1 MNAVGRDT
9 ASVWARGTVPSSFPT
24 LYADMDV
31 DVLVVGGGVTGLTAA
46 LLLAEAGKR
55 VALVEARAVGGQVSR
70 RSTAHLTEAVDTRYW
85 QIEDNFGKE
94 GATLVARASREAIE
108 RVRTI
113 SERFAIACGWSSR
126 PGYLFTERADE
137 VEPQLHREHDAARSA
152 GLSVELVPRAPLPF
166 RNAGAL
172 MFPDQ
177 AQIHIGRYLTG
188 LANVVVQRKVAV
200 FEDSRVISIEDGEP
214 CTVHLESG
222 AVVRARHVFDATHA
236 TLNRVFLQTKIHA
249 YRSYVC
255 AIPGA
260 ELPDALFWDTRDP
273 YHYLSA
279 FEIDGVR
286 WNIVGGED
294 HKTGTDADTE
304 QHFEALASWTRL
316 RLGARSAEYRWSAQV
331 YEPVDGLPYVG
342 RNAVSENV
350 FVATGFSGN
359 GITFGTLAGS
369 IVGDAIL
376 GRPNPYA
383 EIFSAT
389 RLKVRGAAAEFATEN
404 VDFPAH
410 FISDRLHP
418 PEAGSVDEVAPG
430 EGKTVR
436 VRGRRVAVY
445 RDPAGAV
452 HAVSSVCSHLGCI
465 VKFNPSE
472 KSWDCPCHGSRF
484 DVDGNVLDGPA
495 TRPLRGMKVEG

>member
-1 MNAVGRDT
+1 MSAAVPLT
-9 ASVWARGTVPSSFPT
+9 EPVWAPGTTPSSFPA
-24 LYADMDV
+24 LNADMEV
-31 DVLVVGGGVTGLTAA
+31 DVLIVGGGVTGLTAA
-46 LLLAEAGKR
+46 LLLADAGRR
-55 VALVEARAVGGQVSR
+55 VALVEARAIGGQVSR
-70 RSTAHLTEAVDTRYW
+70 RSTAHLTEAIDTRYF
-85 QIEDNFGKE
+85 QLEESFGKE
-94 GATLVARASREAIE
+94 GARLAARASREAIE
-108 RVRTI
+108 RIRATC
-113 SERFAIACGWSSR
+113 ERYAIACGWSSR
-126 PGYLFTERADE
+126 PGYLFTEHAHE
-137 VEPQLHREHDAARSA
+137 VDSLLGRELEAARRA
-152 GLSVELVPRAPLPF
+152 GLSVALVQQAPLPF

-177 AQIHIGRYLTG
+177 AQIHIGRYLSG
-188 LANVVVQRKVAV
+188 LANVAAQRQVAL
-200 FEDSRVISIEDGEP
+200 FEHSRVISIEDGEP

-222 AVVRARHVFDATHA
+222 AEVRATYVFDATHA

-249 YRSYVC
+249 YRSYVH

-273 YHYLSA
+273 YHYFSA

-286 WNIVGGED
+286 WLVAGGED
-294 HKTGTDADTE
+294 HKTGADADTE
-304 QHFEALASWTRL
+304 QHFDALASWTRL
-316 RLGARSAEYRWSAQV
+316 RLGPGKAEFRWSAQV

-342 RNAVSENV
+342 RNAVSDNV

-359 GITFGTLAGS
+359 GITFGSMAGA
-369 IVGDAIL
+369 IVSDAIL

-383 EIFSAT
+383 DLFNAT
-389 RLKVRGAAAEFATEN
+389 RLKVRGAAAEFASEN

-418 PEAGSVDEVAPG
+418 ADASSVDEVSPG

-436 VRGRRVAVY
+436 VHGRRLAVY
-445 RDPAGAV
+445 RDPAGIV

-484 DVDGNVLDGPA
+484 DVDGKVLDGPA
-495 TRPLRGMKVEG
+495 TRALRGVKLG